1 MWIELKK
8 RKKMHN
14 AINKTYLLVLVSILS
29 TLATISIAAY
39 LPSMPQMA
47 EHFNV
52 GIKEIEFSLSIFMIG
67 LTLGLL
73 FAGPISDRKGRRYTT
88 LVALLAFSVFS
99 FLIVFASSLYEL
111 YIYRFFEAFFSGF
124 LVVNASAIL
133 RDMFKGKDAKKFFSL
148 FATLRGIIP
157 IISPSLGALI
167 LFFYSWKAIF
177 IFLGIY
183 SLILA
188 FFIFKD
194 LKETF
199 TYVVTN
205 VFESY
210 KSILFNKNAIFLIMI
225 LSLGFSSS
233 FIIVSKSS
241 YIYMEY
247 FYVNAEI
254 FSLFY
259 ALNFFA
265 MMIFSSINIKLIKR
279 YSPFLLIKLAVML
292 QILFSLVFVLFI
304 ENMSIYYASLLIA
317 LYVGMNGFIFGNS
330 TASILEYFP
339 SNAGVASSVIGVFQF
354 FMASLI
360 SFIIVLFSKDDL
372 FILSLGMFFIPSISF
387 LFLVKIKL

>member
-233 FIIVSKSS
+233 FIIV
-241 YIYMEY
+241 
-247 FYVNAEI
+247 
-254 FSLFY
+254 
-259 ALNFFA
+259 
-265 MMIFSSINIKLIKR
+265 
-279 YSPFLLIKLAVML
+279 
-292 QILFSLVFVLFI
+292 
-304 ENMSIYYASLLIA
+304 
-317 LYVGMNGFIFGNS
+317 
-330 TASILEYFP
+330 
-339 SNAGVASSVIGVFQF
+339 
-354 FMASLI
+354 
-360 SFIIVLFSKDDL
+360 
-372 FILSLGMFFIPSISF
+372 
-387 LFLVKIKL
+387 